1 VRLRERGVVA
11 GFEFTFGSSDTL
23 LLGRRRRIRRR
34 RRTSTCGPGPEVK
47 KEERKNCFN
56 FFLFPAG
63 YEGEKE
69 KRRTLGWC
77 VWLSCVYV
85 NEGVIIKLVSWFLFN
100 SPSILLTVLGRA
112 PHNPPVLPFFTRFP
126 LFSFPL
132 SYHDSPSSYEE

>member
-1 VRLRERGVVA
+1 MRLRERGVVA

-23 LLGRRRRIRRR
+23 LLGRRRRIRR

-100 SPSILLTVLGRA
+100 SPSILLTVWGGHRIIRLCF
-112 PHNPPVLPFFTRFP
+112 PFFLVSF
-126 LFSFPL
+126 FSFP
-132 SYHDSPSSYEE
+132 SYHITNSPSLL